1 MQTIII
7 VLDSKKMT
15 NPDLDIRYNLPQRI
29 EEISDNQISDNGY
42 DYLSD
47 TELGIWLETDNAA
60 ENVQKVIQL
69 IKSEKFMDNDLSKTA
84 DIYISAED
92 CADVEQCEKVY
103 PL

>member
-15 NPDLDIRYNLPQRI
+15 NPDLDIRYILPERI
-29 EEISDNQISDNGY
+29 EEYTNSQARDNGY
-42 DYLSD
+42 DYLSG
-47 TELGIWLETDNAA
+47 TELGIWLDTDNAA

-69 IKSEKFMDNDLSKTA
+69 IKSETFMDNDLSKAA

-92 CADVEQCEKVY
+92 CAEVEQCEKVY